1 MNNYS
6 KKGDFLVVI
15 GIPTF
20 GNKGLNEVLNNRFG
34 RCNSFTFVTIENNEI
49 VEVKSVAN
57 DAQGAMGG
65 AGIQAAQIIG
75 NNRAT
80 EVIVGNLGPN
90 ATNSLSA
97 LNITIYQ
104 AQGGTVK
111 ELIDLRLSG
120 KLQVL
125 TASNVGA
132 HAGMGGGGG
141 GGGGGGRGGGMGGG
155 RGGGGGQGRQF

>member
-1 MNNYS
+1 M
-6 KKGDFLVVI
+6 VI
-15 GIPTF
+15 VGIPTF
-20 GNKGLNEVLNNRFG
+20 GNLGLKEVMNNRFG
-34 RCNSFTFVTIENNEI
+34 RCNSFTFVTLKNNEI

-75 NNRAT
+75 NNGAT

-90 ATNSLSA
+90 AANSLSA
-97 LNITIYQ
+97 LNIKIYQ
-104 AQGGTVK
+104 AQGGSLTVK

-125 TASNVGA
+125 TSSNVGA
-132 HAGMGGGGG
+132 HAGMGR
-141 GGGGGGRGGGMGGG
+141 GGGRGGGMGGG
-155 RGGGGGQGRQF
+155 MGGGGRGRQF

>member
-1 MNNYS
+1 M
-6 KKGDFLVVI
+6 VI
-15 GIPTF
+15 VGIPTF
-20 GNKGLNEVLNNRFG
+20 GNKGLNEVMNNRFG

-75 NNRAT
+75 NNGAT

-90 ATNSLSA
+90 AMSSLSA
-97 LNITIYQ
+97 LNLKIYQ
-104 AQGGTVK
+104 SQGGSLTVK

-132 HAGMGGGGG
+132 HAGMGGG
-141 GGGGGGRGGGMGGG
+141 RGSGMGGG
-155 RGGGGGQGRQF
+155 RGGGGRGGQF

>member
-1 MNNYS
+1 M
-6 KKGDFLVVI
+6 VII

-20 GNKGLNEVLNNRFG
+20 GNLGLKEVMNNRFG
-34 RCNSFTFVTIENNEI
+34 RCASFTFVTIENNEI

-57 DAQGAMGG
+57 DAAGAMGG

-75 NNRAT
+75 NNGAT

-90 ATNSLSA
+90 AANSLNA
-97 LNITIYQ
+97 VNIKIYQ
-104 AQGGTVK
+104 SQGGSLTVK

-141 GGGGGGRGGGMGGG
+141 RGGGMGGG
-155 RGGGGGQGRQF
+155 RGMGGGGQGRQF

>member
-1 MNNYS
+1 M
-6 KKGDFLVVI
+6 VI
-15 GIPTF
+15 VGIPTF
-20 GNKGLNEVLNNRFG
+20 GDKGLNEVMNNRFG

-75 NNRAT
+75 NNGAT

-90 ATNSLSA
+90 AMSSLSA
-97 LNITIYQ
+97 LNLKIYQ
-104 AQGGTVK
+104 SQGGSLTVK

-125 TASNVGA
+125 TSSNVGA
-132 HAGMGGGGG
+132 HAGMGGG
-141 GGGGGGRGGGMGGG
+141 RGGGIGAG
-155 RGGGGGQGRQF
+155 RVVAVEEDKFNRGKLI

>member
-1 MNNYS
+1 M
-6 KKGDFLVVI
+6 VI
-15 GIPTF
+15 VGIPTF
-20 GNKGLNEVLNNRFG
+20 GDKGLNEVMNNRFG

-75 NNRAT
+75 NNGAT

-90 ATNSLSA
+90 AMSSLSA
-97 LNITIYQ
+97 LNLKIYQ
-104 AQGGTVK
+104 SQGASLTVK

-125 TASNVGA
+125 TSSNVGA
-132 HAGMGGGGG
+132 HAGMGGG
-141 GGGGGGRGGGMGGG
+141 RGGGMGGG
-155 RGGGGGQGRQF
+155 MGGGGRGR

>member
-1 MNNYS
+1 M
-6 KKGDFLVVI
+6 VI
-15 GIPTF
+15 VGIPTF
-20 GNKGLNEVLNNRFG
+20 GDKGLNEVMNDRFG

-75 NNRAT
+75 NNGAT

-90 ATNSLSA
+90 AANSLSA
-97 LNITIYQ
+97 LNIKIYQ
-104 AQGGTVK
+104 PQGRSLTVK

-125 TASNVGA
+125 TSSNVGA
-132 HAGMGGGGG
+132 HAGMGGG
-141 GGGGGGRGGGMGGG
+141 RGGGMGGG
-155 RGGGGGQGRQF
+155 GRGRQF

>member
-1 MNNYS
+1 M
-6 KKGDFLVVI
+6 VII

-20 GNKGLNEVLNNRFG
+20 GNLGLKEVMNNRFG
-34 RCNSFTFVTIENNEI
+34 RCASFTFVTIENNEI

-57 DAQGAMGG
+57 DAAGAMGG

-75 NNRAT
+75 NNGAT

-90 ATNSLSA
+90 AANSLNA
-97 LNITIYQ
+97 INIKIYQ
-104 AQGGTVK
+104 SQGGSLTVK

-125 TASNVGA
+125 TSSNVGA

-141 GGGGGGRGGGMGGG
+141 RGGGMGGGMGGG
-155 RGGGGGQGRQF
+155 RGMGGGGQGRQF

>member
-1 MNNYS
+1 M
-6 KKGDFLVVI
+6 VI
-15 GIPTF
+15 VGIPTF

-34 RCNSFTFVTIENNEI
+34 RCNSFTFVTIENNQI

-75 NNRAT
+75 NNGAT

-90 ATNSLSA
+90 ASSSLNA

-104 AQGGTVK
+104 AQGGSLTVK
-111 ELIDLRLSG
+111 ELIDLRLNG

-125 TASNVGA
+125 TSSNVAA

-141 GGGGGGRGGGMGGG
+141 RGGGGRGMGV
-155 RGGGGGQGRQF
+155 GGQGRQF

>member
-1 MNNYS
+1 M
-6 KKGDFLVVI
+6 VI
-15 GIPTF
+15 VGIPTF
-20 GNKGLNEVLNNRFG
+20 GDKGLNEVMNNRFG

-75 NNRAT
+75 NNGAT
-80 EVIVGNLGPN
+80 EVIVGSLGPN
-90 ATNSLSA
+90 AMSSLSA
-97 LNITIYQ
+97 LNLKIYQ
-104 AQGGTVK
+104 SQGGSLTVK

-125 TASNVGA
+125 TSSNVGA
-132 HAGMGGGGG
+132 HAGMGGG
-141 GGGGGGRGGGMGGG
+141 RGGGIGAG
-155 RGGGGGQGRQF
+155 RVVVVEEDKFNRGKLI

>member
-1 MNNYS
+1 M
-6 KKGDFLVVI
+6 VII

-20 GNKGLNEVLNNRFG
+20 GNLGLKEVMNNRFG
-34 RCNSFTFVTIENNEI
+34 RCNTFTFVTLENNEI

-65 AGIQAAQIIG
+65 AGIQATQIIG
-75 NNRAT
+75 NNGAT

-90 ATNSLSA
+90 AANSLNA
-97 LNITIYQ
+97 LNIKIYQ
-104 AQGGTVK
+104 AQGGSLTVK
-111 ELIDLRLSG
+111 ELIDLRLSA

-125 TASNVGA
+125 TSSNVGA

-141 GGGGGGRGGGMGGG
+141 RGGGTGGGRGM
-155 RGGGGGQGRQF
+155 GGGGQGRQF

>member
-1 MNNYS
+1 M
-6 KKGDFLVVI
+6 VI
-15 GIPTF
+15 VGIPTF
-20 GNKGLNEVLNNRFG
+20 GNKGLNDVMNNRFG
-34 RCNSFTFVTIENNEI
+34 RCASFTFVTIENNDI

-75 NNRAT
+75 NNGAT

-90 ATNSLSA
+90 AANSLNA
-97 LNITIYQ
+97 LNIKIYQ
-104 AQGGTVK
+104 AQGGSLTVK

-125 TASNVGA
+125 TSSNVGA
-132 HAGMGGGGG
+132 HAGM
-141 GGGGGGRGGGMGGG
+141 GGGRGGGMGGG
-155 RGGGGGQGRQF
+155 RGMGGGGQGRQF

>member
-1 MNNYS
+1 M
-6 KKGDFLVVI
+6 VI
-15 GIPTF
+15 VGIPTF
-20 GNKGLNEVLNNRFG
+20 GNKGLNEVMNNRFG
-34 RCNSFTFVTIENNEI
+34 RCNSFTFVTIENKKI

-75 NNRAT
+75 NNGAT
-80 EVIVGNLGPN
+80 EVIVDNLGPN
-90 ATNSLSA
+90 AMDSLSA
-97 LNITIYQ
+97 LNLKIYQ
-104 AQGGTVK
+104 SQGGSLTVK

-132 HAGMGGGGG
+132 HAGMGGG
-141 GGGGGGRGGGMGGG
+141 RGGGMGRGG
-155 RGGGGGQGRQF
+155 RGRQS

>member
-1 MNNYS
+1 M
-6 KKGDFLVVI
+6 VI
-15 GIPTF
+15 VGIPTF
-20 GNKGLNEVLNNRFG
+20 GNKGLNEVMNNRFG

-75 NNRAT
+75 NNGAT

-90 ATNSLSA
+90 AMSSLSA
-97 LNITIYQ
+97 LNLKIYQ
-104 AQGGTVK
+104 SQGGSLTVK

-125 TASNVGA
+125 TSSNVGA
-132 HAGMGGGGG
+132 HAGMGGG
-141 GGGGGGRGGGMGGG
+141 RGSGMGGG
-155 RGGGGGQGRQF
+155 RGGGGRGGQF

>member
-1 MNNYS
+1 M
-6 KKGDFLVVI
+6 VII

-20 GNKGLNEVLNNRFG
+20 GNLGLKEVMNNRFG
-34 RCNSFTFVTIENNEI
+34 RCASFTFVTIENNEI

-57 DAQGAMGG
+57 DAAGAMGG

-75 NNRAT
+75 NNGAT

-90 ATNSLSA
+90 AANSLNA
-97 LNITIYQ
+97 INIKIYQ
-104 AQGGTVK
+104 SQGGSLTVK

-125 TASNVGA
+125 TSSNVGA
-132 HAGMGGGGG
+132 HAGM
-141 GGGGGGRGGGMGGG
+141 GGGGGRGGGMGGG
-155 RGGGGGQGRQF
+155 RGMGGGGQGRQF

>member
-1 MNNYS
+1 M
-6 KKGDFLVVI
+6 VII

-20 GNKGLNEVLNNRFG
+20 GNKGLNEVINTRFG
-34 RCNSFTFVTIENNEI
+34 RSSNFTFVTVENNEI
-49 VEVKSVAN
+49 VEVKSVTN

-75 NNRAT
+75 NNGAT

-90 ATNSLSA
+90 ASSSLNA
-97 LNITIYQ
+97 LNITIYH
-104 AQGGTVK
+104 ALSGTVK
-111 ELIDLRLSG
+111 ELIDLRLNG

-125 TASNVGA
+125 TNSNVRA

-141 GGGGGGRGGGMGGG
+141 RGGGSGMGSG
-155 RGGGGGQGRQF
+155 RL

>member
-1 MNNYS
+1 M
-6 KKGDFLVVI
+6 VII

-20 GNKGLNEVLNNRFG
+20 GNLGLKEVMNNRFG
-34 RCNSFTFVTIENNEI
+34 RCASFTFVTIENNEI

-57 DAQGAMGG
+57 DAAGAMGG

-75 NNRAT
+75 NNGAT

-90 ATNSLSA
+90 ASNSLNA
-97 LNITIYQ
+97 VNIKIYQ
-104 AQGGTVK
+104 SQGGSLTVK

-141 GGGGGGRGGGMGGG
+141 RGGGMGGG
-155 RGGGGGQGRQF
+155 RGMGGGGQGRQF

>member
-1 MNNYS
+1 M
-6 KKGDFLVVI
+6 VII

-20 GNKGLNEVLNNRFG
+20 GNKGLNEVINNRFG

-75 NNRAT
+75 NNGAT

-90 ATNSLSA
+90 AMNSLSA
-97 LNITIYQ
+97 LNLKVYQ
-104 AQGGTVK
+104 SQGGSLTVK

-125 TASNVGA
+125 TSSNVGA
-132 HAGMGGGGG
+132 HAGMGGGM
-141 GGGGGGRGGGMGGG
+141 GGGRGGGMGGG
-155 RGGGGGQGRQF
+155 GRGRQI

>member
-1 MNNYS
+1 M
-6 KKGDFLVVI
+6 VI
-15 GIPTF
+15 VGIPTF
-20 GNKGLNEVLNNRFG
+20 GNLGLKEVMNNRFG
-34 RCNSFTFVTIENNEI
+34 RCNSFTFVTLKNNEI

-75 NNRAT
+75 NNGAT

-90 ATNSLSA
+90 AANSLSA
-97 LNITIYQ
+97 LNIKIYQ
-104 AQGGTVK
+104 AQGGSLTVK

-125 TASNVGA
+125 TSSNVGA
-132 HAGMGGGGG
+132 HAGMGGG
-141 GGGGGGRGGGMGGG
+141 RGGGMGGRG
-155 RGGGGGQGRQF
+155 REF

>member
-1 MNNYS
+1 M
-6 KKGDFLVVI
+6 VI
-15 GIPTF
+15 VGIPTF
-20 GNKGLNEVLNNRFG
+20 GNLGLKEVMNNRFG
-34 RCNSFTFVTIENNEI
+34 RCNSFTFVTLKNNEI

-75 NNRAT
+75 NNGAT

-90 ATNSLSA
+90 AANSLSA
-97 LNITIYQ
+97 LNIKIYQ
-104 AQGGTVK
+104 AQGGSLTVK

-125 TASNVGA
+125 TSSNVGA
-132 HAGMGGGGG
+132 HAGM
-141 GGGGGGRGGGMGGG
+141 GGGRGGGMGGG
-155 RGGGGGQGRQF
+155 RGGGMGGRGRQF